1 MSLDKEQLR
10 HIALLAR
17 LRVADQDVADTLDK
31 LSRIVEF
38 VDQLAKVTTDGIVPM
53 AHPVNAAQGLRPDVV
68 TETDERERIQRNAA
82 VVRDGLYLVPRVI
95 E

>member
-53 AHPVNAAQGLRPDVV
+53 AHPVNAAQRLRPDVV

-82 VVRDGLYLVPRVI
+82 VVRDGLYLAPRVI

>member
-53 AHPVNAAQGLRPDVV
+53 AHPVNAAQGRRPDVV